1 MTFNREMAIL
11 LSLSGCPPLTT
22 AGQTSLVCLRGATA
36 RAGSERGDPQ
46 PQAATSGM
54 RSAGVETRHQAFRK
68 RNPR

>member
-22 AGQTSLVCLRGATA
+22 AGQTSFVCLRGATA
-36 RAGSERGDPQ
+36 RAGSERGDSQ
-46 PQAATSGM
+46 PQAATSGV